1 MAQSKACQEKQ
12 MPQSKVLLGPN
23 SSRISTKLAKP
34 SRFLFSCGIFVMTA
48 VSAFARPQTSA
59 APAMGIQPD
68 AAHPVLAIGAAAPDF
83 ALPGVDGKTHKL
95 SEYAKSKVLAVV
107 FECNSCAVS
116 ELYESRIEKLYQ
128 DYKSKGV
135 ALVAINPNNPDSVR
149 LDEESFSDAT
159 DSLDDMKARAEFRHL
174 DYPYL
179 YDGEKQM
186 VSTKYGPA
194 ATPQIFIFDQN
205 RKLQYQG
212 RIDDNMQESLVK
224 SQDARK
230 AIDALLAGQP
240 VAVATTPAM
249 GCSTKWNSRAADV
262 KQELAK
268 IEAEPVSVT
277 MASKED
283 LTKLRT
289 NPTGKL
295 LLVNFW
301 ATWCG
306 PCVSEFPDLQAT
318 YRMYRGRDL
327 AMVMVSENDPDEKAG
342 VIEFLKQQHAST
354 TNMEFSLSDVY
365 AMQESFD
372 HMMGAAVPFTVLI
385 APNGDILYQE
395 QGDVTIPALRRA
407 ILANLPDTKDYPG
420 MQAYWSAQ

>member
-240 VAVATTPAM
+240 VATTPAM

-407 ILANLPDTKDYPG
+407 ILANLPDAKDYPG
-420 MQAYWSAQ
+420 LQAYWSAQ